1 MSDPLVVDVHVHLF
15 QQPDDPLRDSYEIWE
30 YGPGAD
36 VEAGDRSGT
45 VADLTNSL
53 AARPDTHC
61 VVLGMFVPDTTAL
74 GQPDG
79 VDVESQRIRD
89 ENEWLLAVAEA
100 SPHLTPLIASDPSVL
115 GGQAGAEHLR
125 AAAARGAKGT
135 KVHPVLQGFHP
146 SDPRL
151 NAVYATCEEE
161 GLTVLSHSGTTR
173 GSRQLSNPF
182 AFSAVLDEHK
192 DLHLVLAHLGGASW
206 HEIAE
211 FASAYPSVSFDLCEI
226 IAWTGSPNAPSRD
239 QLGRLIRDI
248 GSDRVLFGT
257 DFPWYELDATID
269 QLMDLPHLSDEERR
283 GILGENAARRMEL
296 RVA

>member
-15 QQPDDPLRDSYEIWE
+15 QEADDPLRDSYEIWE
-30 YGPGAD
+30 YGPAGE
-36 VEAGDRSGT
+36 VETGERGGT

-61 VVLGMFVPDTTAL
+61 VVLGMFVPDAAVL
-74 GQPDG
+74 GQSDG
-79 VDVESQRIRD
+79 AALETQRLQE
-89 ENEWLLAVAEA
+89 ENEWLLSAAER
-100 SPHLTPLIASDPSVL
+100 SPHLTPLIASDPTVL
-115 GGQAGAEHLR
+115 GGGAGAEQLR
-125 AAAARGAKGT
+125 AAAERGAKGT
-135 KVHPVLQGFHP
+135 KIHPVLQGFHP

-151 NAVYATCEEE
+151 DDLYTACEEG

-182 AFSAVLDEHK
+182 AFAAVLDEHPG
-192 DLHLVLAHLGGASW
+192 LHLVLAHLGGASW
-206 HEIAE
+206 PEIAE
-211 FASAYPSVSFDLCEI
+211 FAAAYPSVSFDLCEI
-226 IAWTGSPNAPSRD
+226 IAWTGAPNAPSRD

-257 DFPWYELDATID
+257 DFPWYELEATID

-283 GILGENAARRMEL
+283 GILGENAARRMGL